1 MILAVR
7 DLPGVEI
14 IPTRAL
20 NHCFALETGPI
31 TWVDARQLAQATVD
45 NETIRADNRLASP
58 AETLDV
64 IARAMLRLVDGGPRP
79 THLPLRRVLGPVEP
93 PPTLDRPL
101 TVNAEVGLAVWRELV
116 HHIAET
122 GHLPASLAVDGVLIG
137 PGPLLRAVTIAFLE
151 LDRGLASGQMTFQPG
166 AEEPAIATWLAEEQ
180 IYRQLPNWPPH
191 LPDLRL
197 DQLALHTRLQSW
209 SLKPAVLVDWP
220 FGSPG

>member
-1 MILAVR
+1 
-7 DLPGVEI
+7 
-14 IPTRAL
+14 
-20 NHCFALETGPI
+20 
-31 TWVDARQLAQATVD
+31 
-45 NETIRADNRLASP
+45 
-58 AETLDV
+58 
-64 IARAMLRLVDGGPRP
+64 
-79 THLPLRRVLGPVEP
+79 
-93 PPTLDRPL
+93 
-101 TVNAEVGLAVWRELV
+101 VWRELV